1 MSYQS
6 LYRKYRPQR
15 FSDVA
20 GQEPVTTAIGNQIKS
35 GRTGHAYLFTGTRGT
50 GKTTVA
56 KIFARAVN
64 CETPLPDGSPCG
76 ECEMCRGIADGSLM
90 NVIEID
96 AASNNGVDNVR
107 TIIEEISYRPQKG
120 NKKVYIIDEVHMLS
134 PGAFNALLKTLEEP
148 PDYVVFILA
157 TTEVGKVPVTIL
169 SRCQRYDFHRMPVDT
184 LVSRMKTVLSA
195 EGTQVEDK
203 ALSFVARQAD
213 GSMRDALSILDQCL
227 AFNFEEVLTYDRTLE
242 VLGAVDNTVL
252 SRMMDHITGERLTDA
267 IKLLDDTVMKGRD
280 IQAFIGDF
288 ISYMRDLLLISA
300 EGDTEADIAD
310 VLGVSTD
317 NYDRMKDMAKK
328 LDADTLIRFIRIFSE
343 LSAQIRYSSQKKIL
357 TEIAIVRLMHPEMQ
371 EDAASLRQRLAI
383 LERKIDRLEREGV
396 KVSSAVQQGG
406 SAPQAPAKKMPL
418 PEALPEDVQMV
429 CDNWGRIRSDA
440 TGSVKAVLAA
450 AKPSTDG
457 SKLVIVC
464 ESEVSADSLK
474 SEADDLKAIL
484 ERELKKE
491 VTFEIYG
498 PSKGEDPDT
507 KYPDLEDHINF
518 DVEINDKF

>member
-20 GQEPVTTAIGNQIKS
+20 GQEPVITAIGNQIKS

-184 LVSRMKTVLSA
+184 LVSRMKTVLSE
-195 EGTQVEDK
+195 EGTRVEDK

-252 SRMMDHITGERLTDA
+252 SRMMECITGDRLTEA

-280 IQAFIGDF
+280 IQAFVGDF

-317 NYDRMKDMAKK
+317 TYDRMKSMAKK

-371 EDAASLRQRLAI
+371 EDTASLRQRLAI
-383 LERKIDRLEREGV
+383 LERKIDKLEREGV
-396 KVSSAVQQGG
+396 KVSSAVKQSGG
-406 SAPQAPAKKMPL
+406 VAQVPARKVPL
-418 PEALPEDVQMV
+418 PEALPEDVQMA

-464 ESEVSADSLK
+464 DSDVSAGSLK
-474 SEADDLKAIL
+474 GEADDLKAIL

-498 PSKGEDPDT
+498 PSRGEDPDT

-518 DVEINDKF
+518 DVEINDNF